1 MHKHLG
7 ELVSLVVAVLDCSRR
22 LHLEHHCKLALS
34 TLLFR
39 RLRAEMVAL
48 LMVAPDGD
56 GHGDG
61 REDSKYDRSGDED
74 DVGDAR

>member
-1 MHKHLG
+1 
-7 ELVSLVVAVLDCSRR
+7 
-22 LHLEHHCKLALS
+22 
-34 TLLFR
+34 
-39 RLRAEMVAL
+39 MVAL